1 MDDEQF
7 LNESTAD
14 FNKEIRQINQELIQD
29 GILDPK
35 SGEVTTTPRSKQTI
49 ESQESKVKMPQFKL
63 DLSKCIEQ
71 DIGEVHDIQ
80 VQLTSKEDYSERTPK
95 KEEMLKSPK

>member
-35 SGEVTTTPRSKQTI
+35 SGEVTTTPRSK
-49 ESQESKVKMPQFKL
+49 
-63 DLSKCIEQ
+63 
-71 DIGEVHDIQ
+71 
-80 VQLTSKEDYSERTPK
+80 
-95 KEEMLKSPK
+95 

>member
-1 MDDEQF
+1 M
-7 LNESTAD
+7 
-14 FNKEIRQINQELIQD
+14 
-29 GILDPK
+29 
-35 SGEVTTTPRSKQTI
+35 TTPRSKQTI

-80 VQLTSKEDYSERTPK
+80 V
-95 KEEMLKSPK
+95 